1 MGYDI
6 TFVPIYEVS
15 NWITKTGKN
24 PDEMCY
30 DDYSKFEENECT
42 YLSYNF
48 AIFRELWFA
57 RDNFGKTSEEFAE
70 SLRKASRELTKKKIS
85 DKIPSGIY
93 EETGE
98 PFDAW

>member
-1 MGYDI
+1 MSYDI

-48 AIFRELWFA
+48 AIFSELWYA
-57 RDNFGKTSEEFAE
+57 RDNFGKILLGDSQVPLLFHIKYYYSHCTLLYYLFYIFYSYNT
-70 SLRKASRELTKKKIS
+70 L
-85 DKIPSGIY
+85 
-93 EETGE
+93 
-98 PFDAW
+98 